1 MVQIK
6 RIAAKANLFILDNFW
21 IFENLISTLKDE

>member
-1 MVQIK
+1 M
-6 RIAAKANLFILDNFW
+6 IASKANRFMLSNIW